1 MLVPP
6 IDRVLIVHAT
16 FLLSGMA
23 SLLVLSTLCR
33 LAAGNRRSGA
43 AR

>member
-1 MLVPP
+1 MLVHP
-6 IDRVLIVHAT
+6 IDRVFIVHAT

-33 LAAGNRRSGA
+33 LAAGDRRGGA

>member
-6 IDRVLIVHAT
+6 IDRVLVVHAA

-23 SLLVLSTLCR
+23 SLLVFSTLCR
-33 LAAGNRRSGA
+33 LAAGDRRSGA